1 MTHKFIQATLPAGEI
16 INVPASPAI
25 SAEALQTAVV
35 WNPARLIVVYDDAAK
50 LGAVLLPGAPVW
62 NCWTP
67 IDREAF
73 FDLVNVCTIEAS
85 STNKLAH

>member
-1 MTHKFIQATLPAGEI
+1 MTEFIQASLPTGEI
-16 INVPASPAI
+16 IHVPASPAI
-25 SAEALQTAVV
+25 SAAALQAAVV
-35 WNPARLIVVYDDAAK
+35 WNPARLIVVYDEAAQ

-67 IDREAF
+67 IERETF

-85 STNKLAH
+85 STKKLAH